1 MALTAG
7 AASKERAIDP
17 AAAPPTFSALTRL
30 LVVAPH
36 PDDETLATGLLIQQ
50 VRMAGGEVQILLL
63 TAGDN
68 NPWPQRWLERRIRI
82 RGVDRQRWGQRRLA
96 EMQHAV
102 RQLDVSAQAVRL
114 LGWPD
119 MGITD
124 GLLQSGGGLLTTLT
138 EAIGEFRPSL
148 IALPSLHDRHPD
160 HGTAHVLVRLAVARL
175 SRPPAM
181 LAYLVHGRT
190 LGVRFVEICGS
201 AGQQACKQQALSAY
215 RSQMALSRN
224 RLRRLAA
231 LPERYVVVPPRSGP
245 PAADLP
251 WQPPAWLQPWLRL
264 SVVSGQGT
272 QSWRWRDAP
281 LRRDGEGI
289 YRLTLASGLDD
300 IPRFVRLAWDLH
312 ALWIFD
318 HWGWHEL

>member
-1 MALTAG
+1 MG
-7 AASKERAIDP
+7 PAIDP
-17 AAAPPTFSALTRL
+17 AVGPPTFSALTRL

-82 RGVDRQRWGQRRLA
+82 GGVDRQRWGQRRLA
-96 EMQHAV
+96 EMQHAL
-102 RQLDVSAQAVRL
+102 RQLDVPAQALRT

-124 GLLQSGGGLLTTLT
+124 GLLQSGSSLLGTLAG
-138 EAIGEFRPSL
+138 AIGEFHPSL

-175 SRPPAM
+175 ARPPAM

-190 LGVRFVEICGS
+190 QGVRYVEICGS
-201 AGQQACKQQALSAY
+201 AGQRARKQQALSAY
-215 RSQMALSRN
+215 RSQMTLSRN

-231 LPERYVVVPPRSGP
+231 LPERYALVPPRPGL
-245 PAADLP
+245 PASALP
-251 WQPPAWLQPWLRL
+251 WRPPAWLQPWLRL
-264 SVVSGQGT
+264 SVVSEQGA

-281 LRRDGEGI
+281 LRRDGAGI
-289 YRLTLASGLDD
+289 YQVTLASGLDD

>member
-1 MALTAG
+1 MALSAS
-7 AASKERAIDP
+7 AASKGPAIEP
-17 AAAPPTFSALTRL
+17 VAAPPIFSALTRL

-50 VRMAGGEVQILLL
+50 VRGAGGEVRILLL

-96 EMQHAV
+96 EMQHALQ
-102 RQLDVSAQAVRL
+102 QLDVPAQALRT

-124 GLLQSGGGLLTTLT
+124 GLLQSGSTLPAT
-138 EAIGEFRPSL
+138 LAMAIGEFHPSL

-175 SRPPAM
+175 SHPPAM

-190 LGVRFVEICGS
+190 LGVRYVEIRGS
-201 AGQQACKQQALSAY
+201 ARQQTRKQRALTAY
-215 RSQMALSRN
+215 RSQMALSGN

-231 LPERYVVVPPRSGP
+231 LPERYAVVPPRPGQ
-245 PAADLP
+245 PASALP

-264 SVVSGQGT
+264 SVVGQRGT

-281 LRRDGEGI
+281 LRRDGEGT

-312 ALWIFD
+312 AIWIFD

>member
-1 MALTAG
+1 MALTAS
-7 AASKERAIDP
+7 AASKEP
-17 AAAPPTFSALTRL
+17 ATELPAFSVLTRL

-36 PDDETLATGLLIQQ
+36 PDDETIATGLLIQQ
-50 VRMAGGEVQILLL
+50 VRAAGGEVRILLL

-96 EMQHAV
+96 EMQHAMQ
-102 RQLDVSAQAVRL
+102 QLGVPAQARRT

-124 GLLQSGGGLLTTLT
+124 GLLQSGSSLLATLA
-138 EAIGEFRPSL
+138 EAINEFHPSL
-148 IALPSLHDRHPD
+148 IALPSLHDHHPD
-160 HGTAHVLVRLAVARL
+160 HGSAHVLARLALARQ
-175 SRPPAM
+175 SRPPPM

-190 LGVRFVEICGS
+190 LGVRYVEICGS
-201 AGQQACKQQALSAY
+201 AGQQACKLQALAAH
-215 RSQMALSRN
+215 RSQMALSGN

-231 LPERYVVVPPRSGP
+231 PPERYAVVPPRTAQTSS
-245 PAADLP
+245 ALP
-251 WQPPAWLQPWLRL
+251 WQPPAWLRPWLRL
-264 SVVSGQGT
+264 SVVGEQGT

-281 LRRDGEGI
+281 LRRDEKGI
-289 YRLTLASGLDD
+289 YQLQLTLAGGLNDT
-300 IPRFVRLAWDLH
+300 PRFVRLAWDLH
-312 ALWIFD
+312 AIWIFD